1 MIRKKIIAASAGTAM
16 LTAVAL
22 IPGGASAGDIITTAV
37 DITANTAY
45 IAAGVIPSS
54 EDSATAKE
62 SMKKKKGISEKAQ
75 ITIEESTEPSFEH
88 ETSFR
93 EDIYPIVIPEPIT
106 EQQPTQ
112 PSEPPSGIVIS
123 LNISDYDDGLDYTA
137 EGTAS
142 GNIYRQ
148 HRGRYNGSDYID
160 LSSGAQVRN
169 CTFHTPEELAEESLL
184 LPDLRLAATD
194 EPQVLIIHT
203 HTTESFDP
211 YQRDYYD
218 ESFPCNSQ
226 DSDHNMV
233 AVGKVLADTLAANG
247 ISVVHDGTI
256 HDYPNYTGA
265 YDRSEATIRSLLEE
279 YPSIKIIIDLHRDA
293 MVEADGS
300 RIAPVTEIDEKNA
313 AQFMIIAG
321 CDDGRF
327 GNMPNYMQNYRLAC
341 LFQNSC
347 EELYPQLARPILFDY
362 RNYNQHISNGSLLI
376 EVGSH
381 GNSLDEALYTAELLG
396 NGLADALHTITE

>member
-1 MIRKKIIAASAGTAM
+1 MNRKVIMISAGATVLASA
-16 LTAVAL
+16 LAVTS
-22 IPGGASAGDIITTAV
+22 GASAGDIVTMAV
-37 DITANTAY
+37 DITADTAY
-45 IAAGVIPSS
+45 IAAGVFPTAQTGSS
-54 EDSATAKE
+54 GPAFEPPPAVEQTSAET
-62 SMKKKKGISEKAQ
+62 G
-75 ITIEESTEPSFEH
+75 TEVSYDDIC
-88 ETSFR
+88 FR
-93 EDIYPIVIPEPIT
+93 EHIYPVAIPEM
-106 EQQPTQ
+106 PTDEAD
-112 PSEPPSGIVIS
+112 EPMEEKSRGRVIS
-123 LNISDYDDGLDYTA
+123 LNISDFDDGLDYSA

-148 HRGRYNGSDYID
+148 HRGRYSGADYIT
-160 LSSGAQVRN
+160 LESGAQVRN
-169 CTFHTPEELAEESLL
+169 CTFHTAAELEEESVL
-184 LPDLRLAATD
+184 LPDLRLEDTD

-218 ESFPCNSQ
+218 ESFPCNSR
-226 DSDHNMV
+226 DSEHNMV
-233 AVGKVLADTLAANG
+233 AVGAVLAETLAANG
-247 ISVVHDGTI
+247 ITVVHDGTI

-265 YDRSEATIRSLLEE
+265 YDRSEATIRARLEE

-293 MVEADGS
+293 MAEADGS
-300 RIAPVTEIDEKNA
+300 RIAPVTEIDGRNA

-327 GNMPNYMQNYRLAC
+327 GNMPSYMQNYRLAC

-347 EELYPQLARPILFDY
+347 EELYPTLSRPVLFDY
-362 RNYNQHISNGSLLI
+362 RNYNQHISTGSLLI

-396 NGLADALHTITE
+396 NGLAAALGEITE

>member
-1 MIRKKIIAASAGTAM
+1 MSRRKIITASAGAAV
-16 LTAVAL
+16 LTAVAI
-22 IPGGASAGDIITTAV
+22 IPGGASAGDILTAAV

-45 IAAGVIPSS
+45 IAAGVIPAAA
-54 EDSATAKE
+54 DE
-62 SMKKKKGISEKAQ
+62 SPTEEPPAAVEEPAQ
-75 ITIEESTEPSFEH
+75 PTEPSEH
-88 ETSFR
+88 SSKYETSFR
-93 EDIYPIVIPEPIT
+93 EEIYPTALPEAP
-106 EQQPTQ
+106 EVAAE
-112 PSEPPSGIVIS
+112 EPQGRVIS
-123 LNISDYDDGLDYTA
+123 LNISDFDDGLDYTA
-137 EGTAS
+137 AGTES
-142 GNIYRQ
+142 GAISRQ
-148 HRGRYNGSDYID
+148 HRGRCEGGDYID

-169 CTFHTPEELAEESLL
+169 CTFHTAAELTEESAL
-184 LPDLRLAATD
+184 LPELRLAATD

-218 ESFPCNSQ
+218 EDFPCNSR
-226 DSDHNMV
+226 DSEHNMV
-233 AVGKVLADTLAANG
+233 AVGAVLADTLAANG

-265 YDRSEATIRSLLEE
+265 YDRSEATIRALLEE

-300 RIAPVTEIDEKNA
+300 RIAPVTEIDGRNA

-327 GNMPNYMQNYRLAC
+327 GNMPNYLQNFRLAC
-341 LFQNSC
+341 LMQNSC
-347 EELYPQLARPILFDY
+347 EELYPELARPILFDY
-362 RNYNQHISNGSLLI
+362 RNYNQHISTGSLLI

-396 NGLADALHTITE
+396 NGIAAVLQQITE